1 MENETD
7 EVVSGVST
15 LAMAVDQAGP
25 LTFADILDLGAEV
38 AGRLA
43 DQHDDGRAHGHVAP
57 GAVVRLDDGPWR
69 LAPAELIP
77 DIEPVPAPELGPDA
91 DPTPAAD
98 VYALGATLS
107 YGLTGIP
114 VEPADATD
122 PADAGDPAAAAG
134 PEAPPATEGAGA
146 READPRDLDHDLDHG
161 DLDDAPGPDEPRTI
175 ADLAAIDLT
184 DGPETDT
191 GPETDAGPE
200 PDAETEAAPM
210 TLPEVMTSFLVTL
223 RATLAADPSAR
234 PSAPDLAATLRQ
246 LRSDAD
252 TALGGALV
260 GGAAGAVAAVVIGD
274 GAAAEPWGAPL
285 YDTSSVDA
293 ATDPSE
299 ADVADP
305 AGVPVE
311 PDEAAEPGTLAVEGT
326 GSAASLAA
334 VGASTKKKK
343 SLKERVPVIV
353 ATAAVLLAAVL
364 GVSLVRERNDRTS
377 DVLAAGPTVGT
388 QVRRSTT
395 TTMPVI
401 VLEVPLETTTTMVTS
416 SSRVTT
422 TTAPEV
428 VETVPD
434 TTAPTTAPTTTA
446 PPTTAPPTTL
456 PPTTTTTR
464 APQAGVPVTVV
475 CGTVAIPCPVTGYS
489 EPTTSSDVVR
499 QFSNNTQLTAQCA
512 KDGELVAGSKVW
524 FRIIGQGE
532 FFWIPAAAASASQ
545 APPPCTS

>member
-7 EVVSGVST
+7 DVVRGVST
-15 LAMAVDQAGP
+15 LAMAVDQDGP
-25 LTFADILDLGAEV
+25 LSFADILDLGAEV

-43 DQHDDGRAHGHVAP
+43 EQHDDGQTHAHVAP

-77 DIEPVPAPELGPDA
+77 DIEPVPAPELDGGT

-114 VEPADATD
+114 VEPADATVPADAAGPTGEAGTDADPLVED
-122 PADAGDPAAAAG
+122 PAD
-134 PEAPPATEGAGA
+134 EAPV
-146 READPRDLDHDLDHG
+146 DPG
-161 DLDDAPGPDEPRTI
+161 TSTTGPVGERSID
-175 ADLAAIDLT
+175 DLAAIDLT
-184 DGPETDT
+184 DE
-191 GPETDAGPE
+191 PE
-200 PDAETEAAPM
+200 PAPM

-223 RATLAADPSAR
+223 RATLAADPTAR
-234 PSAPDLAATLRQ
+234 PSAADLAATLRQ

-252 TALGGALV
+252 SALGGALV
-260 GGAAGAVAAVVIGD
+260 GAAAAGAVAAVTIGD

-285 YDTSSVDA
+285 PDTPSVE
-293 ATDPSE
+293 P
-299 ADVADP
+299 ADVAPSPEEEDT
-305 AGVPVE
+305 APVE
-311 PDEAAEPGTLAVEGT
+311 PPEPGTLAVEGT
-326 GSAASLAA
+326 GSGASLTA

-353 ATAAVLLAAVL
+353 ATAAVLVAAVL

-395 TTMPVI
+395 TTMPVV
-401 VLEVPLETTTTMVTS
+401 VLEVPLETTTTLVTS
-416 SSRVTT
+416 STSSTS

-446 PPTTAPPTTL
+446 PPTTVAPTTL

-464 APQAGVPVTVV
+464 APQAGVPVTVQ
-475 CGTVAIPCPVTGYS
+475 CGTVGNPCPVTGYS
-489 EPTTSSDVVR
+489 EPTTASDVVR
-499 QFSNNTQLTAQCA
+499 QFPNNTPLTAQCA
-512 KDGELVAGSKVW
+512 KDGEQVGSSKVW

-532 FFWIPAAAASASQ
+532 FFWIPAAAATASQ
-545 APPPCTS
+545 APPPCVA